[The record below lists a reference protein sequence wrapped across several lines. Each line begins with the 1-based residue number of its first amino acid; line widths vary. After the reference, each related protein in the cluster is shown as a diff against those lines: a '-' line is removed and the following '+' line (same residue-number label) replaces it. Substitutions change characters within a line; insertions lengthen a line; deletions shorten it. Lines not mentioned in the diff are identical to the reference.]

1 MRFDKLAETLQWC
14 LDLGIP
20 EVTVYAFSIENFKRS
35 TDEVNALLELA
46 RQKFQ
51 RLLSERDKL
60 MEHGVC
66 VRVIGNLALLPED
79 IRKLIAE
86 AMFITKENNKAFLN
100 VAFSYTARDEITNA
114 VKSIVAGVERKVLLP
129 SDISQELITNSLY
142 TNNSPNPELVIRT
155 SGEVRLSDF
164 LLWQISCSCIY
175 FTKVL
180 WPEFTF
186 WHMLAAVFYYQRC
199 KEDLVDI
206 NRFEAN
212 VSAPSNCR
220 IDTFLTELNA
230 YRTAKSEEVGQVVA

>member
-1 MRFDKLAETLQWC
+1 MSWIREKSLNWLQLLCVKVIRSGGVPKHVAFIMDGNRRYAEKNKV
-14 LDLGIP
+14 
-20 EVTVYAFSIENFKRS
+20 EKIEGHTKG
-35 TDEVNALLELA
+35 
-46 RQKFQ
+46 
-51 RLLSERDKL
+51 DKL